1 MEFPVGDVV
10 QQGGQIQHLLLGQ
23 ELGVLHLAD
32 RFFVDHVAEV
42 RQAPA
47 FEHAR
52 MQEILV
58 DGFVAIANGEN
69 ARLIENRLK
78 GYFV

>member
-1 MEFPVGDVV
+1 
-10 QQGGQIQHLLLGQ
+10 
-23 ELGVLHLAD
+23 
-32 RFFVDHVAEV
+32 
-42 RQAPA
+42 
-47 FEHAR
+47 

-69 ARLIENRLK
+69 PRLIENRLK